1 MKWVHDD
8 EHVSVRFNNWA
19 ITSTEWHHIEIKLSR
34 IGFTH
39 WRLVAFLA
47 WFRVL
52 GAFGPPWMPVSLLQE
67 QTLSY
72 FVLWVGVTFVIQI
85 AYRDVW
91 SLRLVTD
98 FRISEQGILDGPQMP
113 CGLAPCVSVPN
124 ISNSSWRDSVHLC
137 QRRAFASQEGRTISL
152 NSTKE
157 AQLNF
162 VNLNHSRFWQHPNTN
177 WWRNEGLTKI

>member
-1 MKWVHDD
+1 
-8 EHVSVRFNNWA
+8 
-19 ITSTEWHHIEIKLSR
+19 
-34 IGFTH
+34 
-39 WRLVAFLA
+39 
-47 WFRVL
+47 
-52 GAFGPPWMPVSLLQE
+52 MPVSLLQE

-124 ISNSSWRDSVHLC
+124 ISNSS
-137 QRRAFASQEGRTISL
+137 
-152 NSTKE
+152 
-157 AQLNF
+157 
-162 VNLNHSRFWQHPNTN
+162 
-177 WWRNEGLTKI
+177 